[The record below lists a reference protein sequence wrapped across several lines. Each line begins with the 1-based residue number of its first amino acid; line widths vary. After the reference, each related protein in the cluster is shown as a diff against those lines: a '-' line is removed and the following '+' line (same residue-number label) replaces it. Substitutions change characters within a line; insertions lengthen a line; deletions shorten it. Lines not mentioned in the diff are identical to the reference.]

1 MRSTVSLDQGLKN
14 LRSIRAEFGDKL
26 PAWNEADT
34 RFQFIDRLL
43 IECFGWPREVIKT
56 ESRLDGDIRD
66 YVLGNPGEI
75 VWEAKRA
82 GAYFDFP
89 ADKDKGLI
97 QSLKSVMS
105 VSKSADAAIR
115 QAQGY
120 CNGGGIEFAVVCNG
134 DQLIAF
140 IGQRIGSSWLDGR
153 ALVCRSLQQLEEDF
167 PAYWQCLSPDGL
179 FERRLATSLGYRIET
194 NLPRKLSS
202 RLLRYPSFR
211 YKSDLQATLR
221 AISEL
226 LLEDIVRTEAMKK
239 RFYNECYADT
249 GALSRDALISQ
260 QVLKARYASLF
271 PSQEGSPTLEPAKG
285 QDEAGGL
292 TNQILTE
299 ALAKRPIVLLGDVG
313 VGKTSFLEDLIYIRA
328 PKEFEN
334 SLLIY
339 VDLGS
344 KAALNTDIK
353 AHVLNEIERQLY
365 AKYQVDVY
373 EDGFVRGVYDLDIKR
388 FRKSFRVASLKDDA
402 GAVDAEINTFLRETV
417 ADKSEHLRRSAEH
430 LASGRQKQIIFMI
443 DNADQRT
450 TAIQQEAFLIAQELA
465 QGWNALVF
473 ITVRPQTFFQ
483 SKRAGVLAAYP
494 HKVFTIEPPRPEV
507 VIEKRL
513 LFALKVA
520 EGKIPASM
528 LQGVRLSIDSMAYF
542 LKALLFSLEHN
553 RSLTEILANISG
565 GNIRAVVEF
574 VTQFIGSPNVEAEK
588 IVRIQSQTGKY
599 NIPLHEFS
607 KAAILGDYSHFN
619 PNSSLAMN
627 LLDVQN
633 PDPREHFLCPLVV
646 AFLMYEHTAKD
657 KDEFVQASLILSS
670 MQALAFLPTQIEG
683 ALRRLTNKKLI
694 ETTERIT
701 FEEDIAGLVGAMPH
715 GFRVTTVGAYHLRR
729 WLGTFG
735 YLDAVLFDTP
745 ILDQQAE
752 AAISQNL
759 ESFEIQLRLERTTA
773 FRNYLSEAWDAS
785 GLRVPYFDWHE
796 VVREGQDQFD
806 AVRRAVEGNQKKHA
820 TQSKGRS
827 WNTRGKNKY

>member
-14 LRSIRAEFGDKL
+14 LRAIRAELGDRL
-26 PAWNEADT
+26 PPWNEADT
-34 RFQFIDRLL
+34 RFHFIDRLL
-43 IECFGWPREVIKT
+43 IECFGWPREIIRT
-56 ESRLDGDIRD
+56 EQHFDGEYRD

-97 QSLKSVMS
+97 QSLKSVMA
-105 VSKSADAAIR
+105 VSETVAAAIR

-120 CNGGGIEFAVVCNG
+120 CNSSGIEFAVISNG
-134 DQLIAF
+134 TQLVAF
-140 IGQRIGSSWLDGR
+140 IGQRIGASWLDGR
-153 ALVCRSLQQLEEDF
+153 ALVCRSLEQLEDDF
-167 PAYWQCLSPDGL
+167 PTYWQCLSADGL
-179 FERRLATSLGYRIET
+179 FERRLATTLGYKIET

-202 RLLRYPSFR
+202 RLMRYPSFR
-211 YKSDLQATLR
+211 YKSDLQANLR

-226 LLEDIVRTEAMKK
+226 LLEDIVRTEPMKK

-260 QVLKARYASLF
+260 QILKARYASLF
-271 PSQEGSPTLEPAKG
+271 PPQEGAPSLEPARNA
-285 QDEAGGL
+285 DEGGL
-292 TNQILTE
+292 TDQILTE

-328 PKEFEN
+328 AKEFEDA
-334 SLLIY
+334 LLIY

-344 KAALNTDIK
+344 KAALNTDIRL
-353 AHVLNEIERQLY
+353 HVLNEIERQLY
-365 AKYQVDVY
+365 GKHHVDVF
-373 EDGFVRGVYDLDIKR
+373 EDSFVRGAYDLDIKR
-388 FRKSFRVASLKDDA
+388 FRNSFRIA
-402 GAVDAEINTFLRETV
+402 AVKGDEAAIETEVSAFLREKV
-417 ADKSEHLRRSAEH
+417 ADKSEHLRRAVEH
-430 LASGRQKQIIFMI
+430 LSLGRKKQIIFMV

-450 TAIQQEAFLIAQELA
+450 TPIQQEAFLISQELA
-465 QGWNALVF
+465 QNWNALVF
-473 ITVRPQTFFQ
+473 IAVRPQTFFQ

-494 HKVFTIEPPRPEV
+494 HKVFTIEPPRPEI

-528 LQGVRLSIDSMAYF
+528 LQGVRLSIDSMAHF
-542 LKALLFSLEHN
+542 LKALLYSLEHN

-588 IVRIQSQTGKY
+588 IVRIQAQTGKY
-599 NIPLHEFS
+599 NIALHEFS

-627 LLDVQN
+627 LFDVQS
-633 PDPREHFLCPLVV
+633 PDPREHFLCSLIV
-646 AFLMYEHTAKD
+646 AFLMYEHTGKD
-657 KDEFVQASLILSS
+657 KDEFVETSS
-670 MQALAFLPTQIEG
+670 IMNTMQALAFIPSQIEG
-683 ALRRLTNKKLI
+683 ALRRLTNKRLI

-701 FEEDIAGLVGAMPH
+701 FEEDVAGLVGAMPY

-729 WLGTFG
+729 WLGTFA

-745 ILDQQAE
+745 IFNEDVVTSMSDHLD
-752 AAISQNL
+752 
-759 ESFEIQLRLERTTA
+759 SFEIQYRLERTTA
-773 FRNYLSEAWDAS
+773 FRNYLTAAWDAS
-785 GLRVPYFDWHE
+785 GLRPPYFDWHATIKD
-796 VVREGQDQFD
+796 GQGQFD
-806 AVRRAVEGNQKKHA
+806 AVQNAVQGIQRKQAIQQRWQHPRR
-820 TQSKGRS
+820 
-827 WNTRGKNKY
+827 